1 MPARVIFHLPENY
14 FTRYHKAKHLALYP
28 QIEAVITRRGGQIL
42 LAPRSGAATW
52 APSPESD
59 LHIVEGGR
67 LQRPNYLN
75 AALAYLPGFWHLDP
89 AGVLADSSMQHRR
102 FDPALVDPSLA
113 EAFFARL
120 RRDFAQAR
128 RSRYGQMTEAS
139 HLPQGC
145 IAVFLQGPMPQR
157 RGQAHLS
164 YADLLRVVAKGA
176 DGRAV
181 VAKAHPLQKEQGQ
194 AEIAKARAEGF
205 DIFETD
211 ANVHDV
217 LAAAAVSVSIN
228 SAAAIEGFLHGTPA
242 VLFGRSDYA
251 QMVETVR
258 DPADFPA
265 ALQRALTTP
274 RDYPRWFQW
283 YFAENCLNLNA
294 PDFEAQLLARFAEA
308 GFDAERLGLH

>member
-28 QIEAVITRRGGQIL
+28 LIEAVITRRGGEIL
-42 LAPRSGAATW
+42 LAPRSGPATG
-52 APSPESD
+52 APRPESD
-59 LHIVEGGR
+59 LHIVENGR

-89 AGVLADSSMQHRR
+89 LGVLADSSMQHRS
-102 FDPALVDPSLA
+102 FDPAQVDGA
-113 EAFFARL
+113 TATAFFAKL
-120 RRDFAQAR
+120 QTDFAVAR
-128 RSRYGQMTEAS
+128 RSRYGQMTETSA
-139 HLPQGC
+139 LPQGC
-145 IAVFLQGPMPQR
+145 IAVFLQGPQPQR
-157 RGQAHLS
+157 RRQAHLD

-176 DGRAV
+176 DGRPV
-181 VAKAHPLQKEQGQ
+181 VAKPHPLKQEHGQ
-194 AEIAKARAEGF
+194 AVIAQVRAEGF
-205 DIFETD
+205 DIVETD

-242 VLFGRSDYA
+242 ILFGRSDYA
-251 QMVETVR
+251 QMVETVT

-265 ALQRALTTP
+265 ALTRALTTP

-283 YFAENCLNLNA
+283 YFAENCLNLTA
-294 PDFEAQLLARFAEA
+294 PDFETRLLARFAEA
-308 GFDAERLGLH
+308 GFDADRLGLR